1 MKALT
6 GISAAAIIA
15 ALTATAANSGIMVA
29 GNSSA
34 RICYAAAA
42 RQSDN
47 RADLRPCDMALE
59 TEGLTTHDRVATLV
73 NRGIIYFHRAEWGRA
88 LTDFDAALAID
99 DDQPEAMLNKAL
111 TLLRRDRSGEQAITY
126 FTRALELG
134 TENPAVAHYGRGLAH
149 QLDGDLTDAYI
160 DIRRA
165 SDLAPE
171 WEAPRNDLSNFIV
184 QPVG

>member
-1 MKALT
+1 MKTCT
-6 GISAAAIIA
+6 GIAAAAI
-15 ALTATAANSGIMVA
+15 ATALAASAAQSGIMVA

-47 RADLRPCDMALE
+47 RVDLRPCSLALDHDA
-59 TEGLTTHDRVATLV
+59 LTTRDRVATLV
-73 NRGIIYFHRAEWGRA
+73 NRGIIYFHRADWDQA
-88 LTDFDAALAID
+88 LADFDAALAID
-99 DDQPEAMLNKAL
+99 NNQPEAMLNKAL
-111 TLLRRDRSGEQAITY
+111 TLLRRDRSGENAIPY

-134 TENPAVAHYGRGLAH
+134 TEAPAVAHYGRGLAH

-165 SDLAPE
+165 SDLDPE
-171 WEAPRNDLSNFIV
+171 WDAPRNDLSNFIV